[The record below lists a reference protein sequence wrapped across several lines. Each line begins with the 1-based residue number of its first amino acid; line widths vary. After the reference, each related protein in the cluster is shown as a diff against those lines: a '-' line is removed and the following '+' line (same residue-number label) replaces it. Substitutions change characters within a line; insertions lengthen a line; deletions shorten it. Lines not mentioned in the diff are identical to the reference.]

1 VAGSS
6 GALADVHRANVDD
19 HGVRDGWNTSQAWRD
34 EMAATSWWRERIRGA
49 LSSYR
54 VYQHLGNPG
63 TAELAQ
69 DKRYRRVIAAGDE
82 DCAPLLREFAD
93 RADAEVEGAKGTRW
107 SYRRDSAAS
116 GCW

>member
-1 VAGSS
+1 MIF
-6 GALADVHRANVDD
+6 DD
-19 HGVRDGWNTSQAWRD
+19 RGVRDGWNTSQAWRD
-34 EMAATSWWRERIRGA
+34 ELVARAHPWRAE
-49 LSSYR
+49 L
-54 VYQHLGNPG
+54 VPG
-63 TAELAQ
+63 LPASRQSRHGELAQ